1 MGNIRPKKPRDASE
15 EILSIE
21 TSPITSTLKRVQTSG
36 NNTPRNTGL
45 HLSNNKVGVDALR
58 VINAPPASSS
68 LNNILR
74 RNPSSGDLETVNVN
88 MSSIIPQT
96 YNKSNVNETFK
107 IDDTVASGQ
116 EFEFIFTNN
125 AVATVDIE
133 TLPDGWWGI
142 FSVSD
147 GALVLNSTISSNFV
161 NGNFESINPSYEE
174 NLTLFVTYKQEGNR
188 IRITRWV

>member
-58 VINAPPASSS
+58 VINVPPTSTS